1 MKLLPDVLR
10 SRDAPRRL
18 PKRERT
24 RRQIIAAAIDVFSE
38 RGTAET
44 TMGQIAVAAGVTTG
58 TIYNHFKTKTEIVRA
73 VALSIAETIRERS
86 APARTALETAAE
98 QIAAGCRRYLGLA
111 RSSPA
116 WALVILD
123 VASVDP
129 TFRKTI
135 GGFVGTELRRGVRR
149 KEFAVASEAAA
160 LDLVIG
166 ATMEAMRRIALGQ
179 ARPGHEASVTAMI
192 LRGLGVGP
200 VPARRLAI
208 APLPLFAALPTATR
222 RRPAPS

>member
-1 MKLLPDVLR
+1 MKALPDILR

-24 RRQIIAAAIDVFSE
+24 RRQIIAASIAVFSKHD
-38 RGTAET
+38 TAEAT
-44 TMGQIAVAAGVTTG
+44 VVQIADEAGVTTG
-58 TIYNHFKTKTEIVRA
+58 TVYNHFKTKTDIVRA
-73 VALSIAETIRERS
+73 VTVSIAETIRERS
-86 APARTALETAAE
+86 APARATLATAAE

-123 VASVDP
+123 VASVDS

-135 GGFVGTELRRGVRR
+135 GGFVGVELRRGLRR
-149 KEFAVASEAAA
+149 KEFAAVSEAAA

-166 ATMEAMRRIALGQ
+166 ATMEGMRRIALG
-179 ARPGHEASVTAMI
+179 AAGPRHAGAVTIAI
-192 LRGLGVGP
+192 LRGLGVS
-200 VPARRLAI
+200 PAKARTLATR
-208 APLPLFAALPTATR
+208 PMPLFGATVDR
-222 RRPAPS
+222 RSSP

>member
-1 MKLLPDVLR
+1 MKPLPDILR

-24 RRQIIAAAIDVFSE
+24 RRHIIAASIAVFSE
-38 RGTAET
+38 HGTAET
-44 TMGQIAVAAGVTTG
+44 TMVQIADEAGVTTG
-58 TIYNHFKTKTEIVRA
+58 TIYNHFKTKTDIVRA
-73 VALSIAETIRERS
+73 VAVSIAETIRERS
-86 APARTALETAAE
+86 APARATLATGAE

-116 WALVILD
+116 WAIVILD

-135 GGFVGTELRRGVRR
+135 GGFVRTELRRGLRQ
-149 KEFAVASEAAA
+149 KEFTLVGEAAA

-166 ATMEAMRRIALGQ
+166 ATMEGMRRIALGAAGMQ
-179 ARPGHEASVTAMI
+179 HAAAVTAAI
-192 LRGLGVGP
+192 LRGLGVN
-200 VPARRLAI
+200 PAKARTLATR
-208 APLPLFAALPTATR
+208 PMPLFGATADR
-222 RRPAPS
+222 RSSP

>member
-1 MKLLPDVLR
+1 MKSLPGILR
-10 SRDAPRRL
+10 SRDTPPRL

-24 RRQIIAAAIDVFSE
+24 RRQIIAASIDVFSK
-38 RGTAET
+38 RGRAET
-44 TMGQIAVAAGVTTG
+44 TMVQIADEAGITTG
-58 TIYNHFKTKTEIVRA
+58 TVYNHFKTKTDIVRA
-73 VALSIAETIRERS
+73 VAVSIAETIRERS
-86 APARTALETAAE
+86 APARATLATAAE

-135 GGFVGTELRRGVRR
+135 GGFVRTELRRGLRR
-149 KEFAVASEAAA
+149 KEFTVVGEAAA

-166 ATMEAMRRIALGQ
+166 TTMEGMRRIALGTVGPQ
-179 ARPGHEASVTAMI
+179 HAGAVTATI
-192 LRGLGVGP
+192 LRGLGVS
-200 VPARRLAI
+200 PAKARTLATR
-208 APLPLFAALPTATR
+208 PLPLFDATADR
-222 RRPAPS
+222 RSSR